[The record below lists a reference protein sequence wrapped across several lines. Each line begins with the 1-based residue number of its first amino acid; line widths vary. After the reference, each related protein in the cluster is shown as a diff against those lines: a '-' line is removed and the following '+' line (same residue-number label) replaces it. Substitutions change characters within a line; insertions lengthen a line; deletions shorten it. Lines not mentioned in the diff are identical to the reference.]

1 MVADT
6 NYTITPL
13 SFKHETLFTDTKM
26 TALVFSSRVGLRG
39 AVTSS
44 THAALWAG
52 AMYEVFLSK
61 EGLERGRRFWRQS
74 HFGSDRA
81 TGTW

>member
-1 MVADT
+1 M
-6 NYTITPL
+6 TPL
-13 SFKHETLFTDTKM
+13 SFKHETLFTDTTM

-52 AMYEVFLSK
+52 AMYEGIS
-61 EGLERGRRFWRQS
+61 ETIAGQS
-74 HFGSDRA
+74 STSVSNFS
-81 TGTW
+81 